1 MKIEILGTGCMKC
14 KTLEEVVKMAV
25 AKSGE
30 FAQIEKVDD
39 PLEIVDYGVMN
50 TPGLVIDGR
59 VLCSGKV
66 PSVDEVIEMMHKSKI
81 KS

>member
-14 KTLEEVVKMAV
+14 KTLEEVVKTAV

-39 PLEIVDYGVMN
+39 PMEIMDYGVMN

-59 VLCSGKV
+59 VLSSGKV
-66 PSVDEVIEMMHKSKI
+66 LSVDEVIELMHKSKI